1 MKRLSF
7 TDFSRFFLL
16 KSSFLFWLMI
26 FDLSPFFHWPPTH
39 TIWSREKSG
48 VLCHIWPGLATF
60 QGLLSWDKSDC
71 WNWARG
77 MFMCCGN
84 KITCML
90 DILMT
95 TQIILRKTSIPPL
108 TELLTVD
115 VQFMNELSLARF
127 EVSLPHLASLAEA
140 SLLIYNLKKNYPLK
154 PPDIS

>member
-1 MKRLSF
+1 
-7 TDFSRFFLL
+7 
-16 KSSFLFWLMI
+16 
-26 FDLSPFFHWPPTH
+26 
-39 TIWSREKSG
+39 
-48 VLCHIWPGLATF
+48 
-60 QGLLSWDKSDC
+60 
-71 WNWARG
+71 
-77 MFMCCGN
+77 MCYRN

-154 PPDIS
+154 PPDSS